1 MPGTFRPAPAC
12 WSGQQASIL
21 RPLVPQTSALPG
33 CAMPRLNWCPTARW
47 PGPGGPWPTGLFPL
61 LQGGDALLLVGVRG
75 FEPPTLWSRTRCA
88 TRLRYTPMSHR
99 PDRSVRL
106 RPDGCV
112 TTRRTSRD
120 PGVFLRG
127 GCPDDRLKAYGSTE
141 MSFQQCQ
148 RAWHPKAPRLC
159 DLVMERIT
167 AEPYVVA
174 SETRLGSKGM
184 QPEGIFR
191 SGPARRLHVMGRGA

>member
-127 GCPDDRLKAYGSTE
+127 GCPDDRLRPTGPRRCRSSNVKERGTRRRPDSAISSWRGSPQNR
-141 MSFQQCQ
+141 MS
-148 RAWHPKAPRLC
+148 WHPRRGLARKGCSQR
-159 DLVMERIT
+159 
-167 AEPYVVA
+167 
-174 SETRLGSKGM
+174 GSFDPVRHGVCM
-184 QPEGIFR
+184 
-191 SGPARRLHVMGRGA
+191 